1 MESKLSPETR
11 RHWEHFKEETRTRQ
25 MIIQGHMEGREMS
38 VPEEEYYVKDWMRYQ
53 LLEDAKID

>member
-1 MESKLSPETR
+1 
-11 RHWEHFKEETRTRQ
+11 